1 MRTQL
6 IQRTVLAFLLFFGAG
21 QKLSA
26 QEPVLDGYIRRGLEA
41 NIVLQQQKTSVE
53 QAMTALKQA
62 RALFL
67 PSVNFQAGYQSGE
80 GGRSISI
87 PIGDLMNP
95 VYSTL
100 NQLTNSS
107 KFPQISNVNSYF
119 LPNNFTDAKL
129 VGTVPIYNSDL
140 QYNKQLRHQ
149 EIALQQTSLLAYQ
162 KELVKEIRT
171 AYYNYLAAHN
181 AIAIYESALELA
193 EEGRRTNQKL
203 IENGKGLPA
212 YLLRAESDAENV
224 KALLNEAKLQ
234 TDNARRY
241 FNFLLNLP
249 QDSPVNTEFNPEQAL
264 TEALSLQQANAAPRE
279 EILLRKQ
286 ALGLQQTVLGMH
298 RDFRLPKLNAFA
310 QTGIQGERF
319 KFNNKSPYYLVGLQL
334 EVPLFQG
341 KSNLLKIRQSELDI
355 NRAQLELDYT
365 TQQLTLSASVAK
377 SNFQSSYQLYLSARK
392 RADAAASYQRLI
404 EKGYKEG
411 VNSFIETVD
420 ARNQLT
426 QARLAVNQQ
435 RFAVLIQSARLEREL
450 GTYPIN

>member
-6 IQRTVLAFLLFFGAG
+6 TQRTLLILLLVFGAWNTVF
-21 QKLSA
+21 A
-26 QEPVLDGYIRRGLEA
+26 QGTTLDAYIRQGLAA
-41 NIVLQQQKTSVE
+41 NIVIQQQKTSVE

-62 RALFL
+62 RALYL
-67 PSVNFQAGYQSGE
+67 PTVNLQAGYQTGE

-129 VGTVPIYNSDL
+129 VSTLPLYNSDL
-140 QYNKQLRHQ
+140 QYNKQLRTQ
-149 EIALQQTSLLAYQ
+149 EIGLQQTSLQAYQ

-181 AIAIYESALELA
+181 AISIYESALQLA

-212 YLLRAESDAENV
+212 YLLRAESDAENC
-224 KALLNEAKLQ
+224 KALLNDARQ
-234 TDNARRY
+234 QAANALRY
-241 FNFLLNLP
+241 FNFLLNQP
-249 QDSPVNTEFNPEQAL
+249 QDTPVSTAFNAE
-264 TEALSLQQANAAPRE
+264 EALLTALSGQQTAAQPRE
-279 EILLRKQ
+279 ELQMRKQ
-286 ALGLQQTVLGMH
+286 ALGMQQTLLSMH

-310 QTGIQGERF
+310 QTGIQGEKF

-341 KSNLLKIRQSELDI
+341 KSNLLKIRQSELDV
-355 NRAQLELDYT
+355 NRAQQELEYT
-365 TQQLTLSASVAK
+365 TQQLVLSATVARN
-377 SNFQSSYQLYLSARK
+377 NFQSSYQLYLSNRK
-392 RADAAASYQRLI
+392 RAEAAAAYQRLI
-404 EKGYKEG
+404 DKGYKEG

-426 QARLAVNQQ
+426 QAQLAVNQQ
-435 RFAVLIQSARLEREL
+435 CYKVLIQAAQLEREL
-450 GTYPIN
+450 GTYLIK

>member
-6 IQRTVLAFLLFFGAG
+6 TQRTLLILLLVFGAWNTVF
-21 QKLSA
+21 A
-26 QEPVLDGYIRRGLEA
+26 QGTTLDAYIRQGLAA
-41 NIVLQQQKTSVE
+41 NIVIQQQKTSVE

-62 RALFL
+62 RALYL
-67 PSVNFQAGYQSGE
+67 PTVNLQAGYQTGE

-129 VGTVPIYNSDL
+129 VSTLPLYNSDL
-140 QYNKQLRHQ
+140 QYNKQLRTQ
-149 EIALQQTSLLAYQ
+149 EIGLQQTSLQAYQ

-181 AIAIYESALELA
+181 AISIYESALQLA

-212 YLLRAESDAENV
+212 YLLRAESDAENC
-224 KALLNEAKLQ
+224 KALLNDARQ
-234 TDNARRY
+234 QAANALRY
-241 FNFLLNLP
+241 FNFLLNQP
-249 QDSPVNTEFNPEQAL
+249 QDTPVGTAFNAE
-264 TEALSLQQANAAPRE
+264 EALLTALSGQQSEAQPRE
-279 EILLRKQ
+279 ELQMRKQ
-286 ALGLQQTVLGMH
+286 ALGMQQTLLSMH

-310 QTGIQGERF
+310 QTGIQGEKF

-341 KSNLLKIRQSELDI
+341 KSNLLKIRQSELDV
-355 NRAQLELDYT
+355 NRAQQELEYT
-365 TQQLTLSASVAK
+365 TQQLVLSATVARN
-377 SNFQSSYQLYLSARK
+377 NFQSSYQLYLSNRK
-392 RADAAASYQRLI
+392 RAEAAAAYQRLI
-404 EKGYKEG
+404 DKGYKEG

-426 QARLAVNQQ
+426 QAQLAVNQQ
-435 RFAVLIQSARLEREL
+435 CYKVLIQAAQLEREL
-450 GTYPIN
+450 GTYLIK

>member
-6 IQRTVLAFLLFFGAG
+6 IQRTLIILLSVFGAWNAAW
-21 QKLSA
+21 A
-26 QEPVLDGYIRRGLEA
+26 QETTLDAYIRQGLAA
-41 NIVLQQQKTSVE
+41 NIVIQQQKTSVE
-53 QAMTALKQA
+53 QAMNALKQA
-62 RALFL
+62 RALYL
-67 PSVNFQAGYQSGE
+67 PTVNLQAGYQTGE

-129 VGTVPIYNSDL
+129 VSTLPLYNSDL
-140 QYNKQLRHQ
+140 QYNKQLRTQ
-149 EIALQQTSLLAYQ
+149 EIGLQQTSLLAYQ

-171 AYYNYLAAHN
+171 AYYNYLAAHD
-181 AIAIYESALELA
+181 AIAIYESALQLA

-212 YLLRAESDAENV
+212 YLLRAESDAENC
-224 KALLNEAKLQ
+224 KALLNDARQ
-234 TDNARRY
+234 QAANALRY
-241 FNFLLNLP
+241 FNFLLNQP
-249 QDSPVNTEFNPEQAL
+249 QDTPVSTAFNAE
-264 TEALSLQQANAAPRE
+264 EALLTALSGQQTASQQRE
-279 EILLRKQ
+279 EIQMRKQ
-286 ALGLQQTVLGMH
+286 ALGMQQTLLSMH

-310 QTGIQGERF
+310 QTGIQGEKF

-341 KSNLLKIRQSELDI
+341 KSNLLKIRQSELDV
-355 NRAQLELDYT
+355 NRAQQELEYT
-365 TQQLTLSASVAK
+365 TQQLMLSETVARN
-377 SNFQSSYQLYLSARK
+377 NFQSSYQLYLSSRK
-392 RADAAASYQRLI
+392 RAEAAAAYQRLI
-404 EKGYKEG
+404 DKGYKEG

-426 QARLAVNQQ
+426 QAQLAVNQQ
-435 RFAVLIQSARLEREL
+435 RYKVLIQSAQLEREL
-450 GTYPIN
+450 GTYPIK

>member
-6 IQRTVLAFLLFFGAG
+6 IQRTLIILLSVFGAWNAAW
-21 QKLSA
+21 A
-26 QEPVLDGYIRRGLEA
+26 QETTLDAYIRQGLAA
-41 NIVLQQQKTSVE
+41 NIVIQQQKTSVE

-62 RALFL
+62 RALYL
-67 PSVNFQAGYQSGE
+67 PTVNLQAGYQTGE

-129 VGTVPIYNSDL
+129 VSTLPLFNSDL
-140 QYNKQLRHQ
+140 QYNKQLRTQ
-149 EIALQQTSLLAYQ
+149 EIGLQQTSLQAYQ

-181 AIAIYESALELA
+181 AISIYESALQLA

-212 YLLRAESDAENV
+212 YLLRAESDAENC
-224 KALLNEAKLQ
+224 KALLNDARQ
-234 TDNARRY
+234 QAANALRY
-241 FNFLLNLP
+241 FNFLLNQP
-249 QDSPVNTEFNPEQAL
+249 QDSPVSTAFNAE
-264 TEALSLQQANAAPRE
+264 EALLTALSGQQTAAQPRE
-279 EILLRKQ
+279 ELQMRKQ
-286 ALGLQQTVLGMH
+286 ALGMQQTLLSMH

-310 QTGIQGERF
+310 QTGIQGEKF

-341 KSNLLKIRQSELDI
+341 KSNLLKIRQSELDV
-355 NRAQLELDYT
+355 NRAQQELEYT
-365 TQQLTLSASVAK
+365 TQQLMLSETVARN
-377 SNFQSSYQLYLSARK
+377 NFQSSYQLYLSSRK
-392 RADAAASYQRLI
+392 RAEAASAYQRLI
-404 EKGYKEG
+404 DKGYKEG

-426 QARLAVNQQ
+426 QAQLAVNQQ
-435 RFAVLIQSARLEREL
+435 RYKVLIQAAQLEREL
-450 GTYPIN
+450 GTYPIK